1 MLAWVTQ
8 VPVELAKNGL
18 SVRDDH
24 IPWYLDLQHASL
36 ATRNTYNDVVA
47 SPVLQ
52 LAGHIVIPAGS
63 TACTIGNREEGIP
76 LIDRLEGADMLRAAF
91 PEHFFR
97 NLLVNFGKI

>member
-1 MLAWVTQ
+1 MGTEEGIIGAWVLADKLAVVWDAMLAWVTQ

-36 ATRNTYNDVVA
+36 ATRNTYDDVVA

-52 LAGHIVIPAGS
+52 LDIVTPAGS
-63 TACTIGNREEGIP
+63 TACTIGN
-76 LIDRLEGADMLRAAF
+76 
-91 PEHFFR
+91 
-97 NLLVNFGKI
+97 